1 MPKTV
6 VFNVAMSCSGCSGA
20 VTKILGKI
28 EGVEGVE
35 ATVETKKVVVTC
47 ADSVE
52 SQVLLDALL
61 KWSSA
66 SGKAVSL
73 VSA

>member
-20 VTKILGKI
+20 VTKILNKI
-28 EGVEGVE
+28 EGVEAVE
-35 ATVETKKVVVTC
+35 AIVETKRVIVTC
-47 ADSVE
+47 SDSVE

-73 VSA
+73 VSS

>member
-1 MPKTV
+1 MSKTV

-28 EGVEGVE
+28 EGVENVE

-47 ADSVE
+47 KDTVQ
-52 SQVLLDALL
+52 SQTLLDALL

-73 VSA
+73 VSS